1 MRNVDL
7 QNLNKKYLEFL
18 IEEMKVYDIDEENFS
33 TPDSEGT
40 CMLLSDLD
48 VCKDLLD

>member
-1 MRNVDL
+1 M
-7 QNLNKKYLEFL
+7 QNLYKKYLEFL
-18 IEEMKVYDIDEENFS
+18 IEEMKVYVYDIDEENFS